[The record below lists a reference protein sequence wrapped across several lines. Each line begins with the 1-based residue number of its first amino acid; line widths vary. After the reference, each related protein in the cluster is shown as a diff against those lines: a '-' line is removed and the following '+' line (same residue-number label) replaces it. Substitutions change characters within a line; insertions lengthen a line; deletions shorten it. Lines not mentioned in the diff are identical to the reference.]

1 MDQQI
6 HGGFYNSILEWA
18 RTPAPRNPP
27 AVFIYGPPGIGK
39 TTLAHRALEDAG
51 LRVVEWNASQHRHKA
66 AVSEAL
72 EPLLQSSNIT
82 DYFHEKGHRALG
94 IVLDEIDGMS
104 VGDKGGLSELLRL
117 VKEYRGSNAIVC
129 ISNEWQE
136 KRYAGFLRYCKA
148 LQIKTPTPDDILPL
162 IYNTLGRAVGNTID
176 QDNAHDEELAIVA
189 KELQETHNGDLRKIL
204 QSLRDMAPE
213 FKRGRL
219 TIREMRDIL
228 RNGPI
233 ERSSLGTNR
242 VRRSETIKTALNNLL
257 TGNMDTLAEIP
268 LNNNDLNL
276 AGLHLHESL
285 PKWLNKNER
294 DTYKGFGIYSEL
306 MNPITTSD
314 RLDYYTF
321 FYQHWSLFS
330 VTYQV
335 KLQSVN
341 IKLFEG
347 EDPVIVK
354 GRSGSGEAS
363 VVKWSD
369 TDIAY
374 TAVLSKQSWLYNQ
387 FRYLCEMR
395 EIIHKEHQQY
405 DGGIESTFWI
415 GGIAMLNRQL
425 GADVCVGTGA
435 DQTRFERCLKALEL
449 PTIPAMPF
457 V

>member
-1 MDQQI
+1 MDTLI
-6 HGGFYNSILEWA
+6 HNEFYKTILEWA
-18 RTPAPRNPP
+18 KQPAPRDPP
-27 AVFIYGPPGIGK
+27 AVFLYGPPGIGK

-72 EPLLQSSNIT
+72 EPLLQSANIT
-82 DYFHEKGHRALG
+82 DYFHEKGHRSLG

-117 VKEYRGSNAIVC
+117 VKEYRGSNTIVC

-136 KRYAGFLRYCKA
+136 KRYAGFLRWCKA
-148 LQIKTPTPDDILPL
+148 LQITTPTPKDIMPV
-162 IYNTLGRAVGNTID
+162 IISTLG
-176 QDNAHDEELAIVA
+176 DNGVDAEEMKTLSH
-189 KELQETHNGDLRKIL
+189 ELQTTHCGDLRKIV
-204 QSLRDMAPE
+204 QSLREMAPE
-213 FKRGRL
+213 YKRGRVTL
-219 TIREMRDIL
+219 SEMRRIL
-228 RNGPI
+228 REGPI

-257 TGNMDTLAEIP
+257 TGSMDTLAEIP

-285 PKWLNKNER
+285 PKWLSKNEKN
-294 DTYKGFGIYSEL
+294 TYNGFNIYSEL
-306 MNPITTSD
+306 MNPITKSD
-314 RLDYYTF
+314 RLDYFTF

-347 EDPVIVK
+347 PDANSEDRTI
-354 GRSGSGEAS
+354 
-363 VVKWSD
+363 KWNDS
-369 TDIAY
+369 DIAY
-374 TAVLSKQSWLYNQ
+374 TSVLSKQSWLYNQ

-395 EIIHKEHQQY
+395 EIIQKEFSHY
-405 DGGIESTFWI
+405 DGGIEGVFWI
-415 GGIAMLNRQL
+415 GGMAIHNRL
-425 GADVCVGTGA
+425 KGGPTVVGSCADSV
-435 DQTRFERCLKALEL
+435 RFERCLRALEL
-449 PTIPAMPF
+449 PKIVPMPF
-457 V
+457 C

>member
-1 MDQQI
+1 MDSQI
-6 HGGFYNSILEWA
+6 HIDFYKTIVDWA
-18 RTPAPRNPP
+18 RLPAPRDPP
-27 AVFIYGPPGIGK
+27 AVFLYGPPGIGK

-82 DYFHEKGHRALG
+82 DYFHEKGHRSLG

-136 KRYAGFLRYCKA
+136 KRYAGFLRWCKA
-148 LQIKTPTPDDILPL
+148 LQISTPTPVNIQPL
-162 IYNTLGRAVGNTID
+162 IYSTLG
-176 QDNAHDEELAIVA
+176 DENINIADIQVLSQ
-189 KELQETHNGDLRKIL
+189 ELQQTHNGDLRKIL
-204 QSLRDMAPE
+204 QSLREMAPE
-213 FKRGRL
+213 YKRGRMTL
-219 TIREMRDIL
+219 TEMREIL
-228 RNGPI
+228 RDGPI

-257 TGNMDTLAEIP
+257 TGSMDTYAEIP

-285 PKWLNKNER
+285 PKWLTKNEKN
-294 DTYKGFGIYSEL
+294 TYKSFDIYSSL

-314 RLDYYTF
+314 RLDYFTF

-347 EDPVIVK
+347 QDPVLK
-354 GRSGSGEAS
+354 RDDNDSFN
-363 VVKWSD
+363 VKWND
-369 TDIAY
+369 TDMAY

-395 EIIHKEHQQY
+395 EIIHKEHNSY
-405 DGGIESTFWI
+405 DGGIEGVFWV
-415 GGIAMLNRQL
+415 GGIAIKNRVL
-425 GADVCVGTGA
+425 GGNANVGAIADA
-435 DQTRFERCLKALEL
+435 TRFERCLKALEL
-449 PTIPAMPF
+449 PIVPPMPF

>member
-1 MDQQI
+1 M
-6 HGGFYNSILEWA
+6 
-18 RTPAPRNPP
+18 
-27 AVFIYGPPGIGK
+27 
-39 TTLAHRALEDAG
+39 RA
-51 LRVVEWNASQHRHKA
+51 
-66 AVSEAL
+66 
-72 EPLLQSSNIT
+72 I
-82 DYFHEKGHRALG
+82 
-94 IVLDEIDGMS
+94 
-104 VGDKGGLSELLRL
+104 
-117 VKEYRGSNAIVC
+117 
-129 ISNEWQE
+129 
-136 KRYAGFLRYCKA
+136 
-148 LQIKTPTPDDILPL
+148 
-162 IYNTLGRAVGNTID
+162 
-176 QDNAHDEELAIVA
+176 
-189 KELQETHNGDLRKIL
+189 
-204 QSLRDMAPE
+204 LRD
-213 FKRGRL
+213 
-219 TIREMRDIL
+219 
-228 RNGPI
+228 GPV

-257 TGNMDTLAEIP
+257 TGNMDTMAEIP

-294 DTYKGFGIYSEL
+294 DTYKGFAVYSDL

-347 EDPVIVK
+347 EDPVVVK
-354 GRSGSGEAS
+354 GEEGEAGS
-363 VVKWSD
+363 VRWND

-395 EIIHKEHQQY
+395 EIIQKEFPQY
-405 DGGIESTFWI
+405 DGGIESTFWV
-415 GGIAMLNRQL
+415 GGIAMHNRRL
-425 GADVCVGTGA
+425 GGNAVVGAGA

-449 PTIPAMPF
+449 PVVPAMPF

>member
-1 MDQQI
+1 MDTQI
-6 HGGFYNSILEWA
+6 HNEFYKTILEWA
-18 RTPAPRNPP
+18 KQPAPRDPP
-27 AVFIYGPPGIGK
+27 AVFLYGPPGIGK

-72 EPLLQSSNIT
+72 EPLLQSANIT
-82 DYFHEKGHRALG
+82 DYFHEKGHRSLG

-117 VKEYRGSNAIVC
+117 VKEYRGSNTIVC

-136 KRYAGFLRYCKA
+136 KRYAGFLRWCKA
-148 LQIKTPTPDDILPL
+148 LQITTPTPTDIMPVILS
-162 IYNTLGRAVGNTID
+162 TLGNNGND
-176 QDNAHDEELAIVA
+176 MEELKVLAN
-189 KELQETHNGDLRKIL
+189 ELQTTHCGDLRKIV
-204 QSLRDMAPE
+204 QSLREMAPE
-213 FKRGRL
+213 YKRGRMCL
-219 TIREMRDIL
+219 SEMRRIL
-228 RNGPI
+228 RDGPI

-257 TGNMDTLAEIP
+257 TGSMDTLAEIP

-285 PKWLNKNER
+285 PKWLSKNEKN
-294 DTYKGFGIYSEL
+294 TYNGFNIYSEL
-306 MNPITTSD
+306 MNPITKSD
-314 RLDYYTF
+314 RLDYFTF

-347 EDPVIVK
+347 EDSVIK
-354 GRSGSGEAS
+354 PDSA
-363 VVKWSD
+363 VVKWTDS
-369 TDIAY
+369 DIAY

-395 EIIHKEHQQY
+395 EIIHKEFDHY
-405 DGGIESTFWI
+405 DGGIEGVFWV
-415 GGIAMLNRQL
+415 GGLAIHNRVL
-425 GADVCVGTGA
+425 GGPTVVGSCADN
-435 DQTRFERCLKALEL
+435 TRFERCLRALEL
-449 PTIPAMPF
+449 PKMVPMPF
-457 V
+457 C

>member
-1 MDQQI
+1 MDTQI
-6 HGGFYNSILEWA
+6 HNEFYKTIVEWVKS
-18 RTPAPRNPP
+18 PSPRNPP
-27 AVFIYGPPGIGK
+27 AVFLYGPPGIGK

-82 DYFHEKGHRALG
+82 DYFHENGHRSLG
-94 IVLDEIDGMS
+94 IILDEIDGMS

-136 KRYAGFLRYCKA
+136 KRYAGFLRWCKA
-148 LQIKTPTPDDILPL
+148 LQITTPTPVDILPVITSIL
-162 IYNTLGRAVGNTID
+162 DHEAGNE
-176 QDNAHDEELAIVA
+176 EELKI
-189 KELQETHNGDLRKIL
+189 LSQEIQKTHCGDLRKII
-204 QSLRDMAPE
+204 QSLREMAHE
-213 FKRGRL
+213 YKRGLLSL
-219 TIREMRDIL
+219 TDMRTLLRE
-228 RNGPI
+228 GPV

-257 TGNMDTLAEIP
+257 TGNMDTMAEIP

-285 PKWLNKNER
+285 PKWLSKNEK
-294 DTYKGFGIYSEL
+294 DKCKGFEIYTDL

-341 IKLFEG
+341 IKLFES
-347 EDPVIVK
+347 ESSTIARDDTDKPIVK
-354 GRSGSGEAS
+354 WNEG
-363 VVKWSD
+363 
-369 TDIAY
+369 DIAY
-374 TAVLSKQSWLYNQ
+374 TSVLSKQSWLYNQ
-387 FRYLCEMR
+387 FRYLCELR
-395 EIIHKEHQQY
+395 EIIHKEYERY
-405 DGGIESTFWI
+405 DSGIEGVFWV
-415 GGIAMLNRQL
+415 GGLALKNRL
-425 GADVCVGTGA
+425 LKGKISVGGGA
-435 DQTRFERCLKALEL
+435 DQTRFERCLKAIEL
-449 PTIPAMPF
+449 PKVPKMP
-457 V
+457 VC

>member
-1 MDQQI
+1 
-6 HGGFYNSILEWA
+6 
-18 RTPAPRNPP
+18 
-27 AVFIYGPPGIGK
+27 
-39 TTLAHRALEDAG
+39 
-51 LRVVEWNASQHRHKA
+51 VEWNASQHRHKA

-72 EPLLQSSNIT
+72 EPLLQSANIT

-117 VKEYRGSNAIVC
+117 VKDYRGSNAIVC

-136 KRYAGFLRYCKA
+136 KRYAGFLRWCKA
-148 LQIKTPTPDDILPL
+148 LQIKTPTPGDILP
-162 IYNTLGRAVGNTID
+162 IIQSTLGGTLGSVSAD
-176 QDNAHDEELAIVA
+176 QSEELAIVA
-189 KELQETHNGDLRKIL
+189 RELQETHNGDLRKIL

-219 TIREMRDIL
+219 TITEMREIL
-228 RNGPI
+228 RDGPV

-257 TGNMDTLAEIP
+257 TGHMDTMAEIP

-294 DTYKGFGIYSEL
+294 NTYKGFNVYSNL

-347 EDPVIVK
+347 DDPVIVK
-354 GRSGSGEAS
+354 EEDGDAGA
-363 VVKWSD
+363 VKWND

-395 EIIHKEHQQY
+395 EIIQKEFNQY

-415 GGIAMLNRQL
+415 GGIAMHNRRL
-425 GADVCVGTGA
+425 GGNAVVGVGA

-449 PTIPAMPF
+449 PVIPAMPF

>member
-1 MDQQI
+1 MDTQI
-6 HGGFYNSILEWA
+6 HNEFYKTIREWA
-18 RTPAPRNPP
+18 KQPVPRDPP
-27 AVFIYGPPGIGK
+27 AVFLYGPPGIGK

-94 IVLDEIDGMS
+94 IILDEIDGMS

-117 VKEYRGSNAIVC
+117 VKEYKGSNTIVC

-136 KRYAGFLRYCKA
+136 KRYAGFLRWCKA
-148 LQIKTPTPDDILPL
+148 LQITTPTPLDIMPV
-162 IYNTLGRAVGNTID
+162 IISTLG
-176 QDNAHDEELAIVA
+176 DNGEDTDELKILAN
-189 KELQETHNGDLRKIL
+189 ELQATHCGDLRKIL
-204 QSLRDMAPE
+204 QSLREMAPE
-213 FKRGRL
+213 YKRGRMSL
-219 TIREMRDIL
+219 SEMRRIL
-228 RNGPI
+228 RDGPV

-257 TGNMDTLAEIP
+257 TGAMDTMAEIP

-285 PKWLNKNER
+285 PKWLSKNEKN
-294 DTYKGFGIYSEL
+294 TFTAFNTYSEL
-306 MNPITTSD
+306 MGSITTSD

-347 EDPVIVK
+347 ADPVIKQESDKSAVF
-354 GRSGSGEAS
+354 
-363 VVKWSD
+363 WND

-395 EIIHKEHQQY
+395 EIIQKEYNFY
-405 DGGIESTFWI
+405 DGGIEGVFWV
-415 GGIAMLNRQL
+415 GGLALTNRVL
-425 GADVCVGTGA
+425 GGPTVVGSKADN
-435 DQTRFERCLKALEL
+435 TRFERCLRALEL
-449 PTIPAMPF
+449 PKISKMPIC
-457 V
+457 

>member
-1 MDQQI
+1 MDTQI
-6 HGGFYNSILEWA
+6 HNEFYKTIVEWVKS
-18 RTPAPRNPP
+18 PAPRNPP
-27 AVFIYGPPGIGK
+27 AVFLYGPPGIGK

-82 DYFHEKGHRALG
+82 DYFHENGHRSLG
-94 IVLDEIDGMS
+94 IILDEIDGMS

-117 VKEYRGSNAIVC
+117 VKEYRGTNAIVC

-136 KRYAGFLRYCKA
+136 KRYAGFLRWCKA
-148 LQIKTPTPDDILPL
+148 LQITTPTPIDILPV
-162 IYNTLGRAVGNTID
+162 ITNILGDGG
-176 QDNAHDEELAIVA
+176 DNEAELKILSHEIQ
-189 KELQETHNGDLRKIL
+189 KTHCGDLRKII
-204 QSLRDMAPE
+204 QSLREMAHE
-213 FKRGRL
+213 YKRGQLSL
-219 TIREMRDIL
+219 TDMRTLLRE
-228 RNGPI
+228 GPV

-257 TGNMDTLAEIP
+257 TGNMDTMAEIP

-285 PKWLNKNER
+285 PKWLSKNEKDKCR
-294 DTYKGFGIYSEL
+294 AFEIYSQL

-341 IKLFEG
+341 IKLFES
-347 EDPVIVK
+347 ETSTILRDDDDKPIVK
-354 GRSGSGEAS
+354 WTEG
-363 VVKWSD
+363 
-369 TDIAY
+369 DIAY
-374 TAVLSKQSWLYNQ
+374 TSVLSKQSWLYNQ
-387 FRYLCEMR
+387 FRYLCELR
-395 EIIHKEHQQY
+395 EIIHKEYERY
-405 DGGIESTFWI
+405 DSGIEGVFWV
-415 GGIAMLNRQL
+415 GGLALKNRMLK
-425 GADVCVGTGA
+425 ASVSVGGGA
-435 DQTRFERCLKALEL
+435 DQTRFERCLKAIEL
-449 PTIPAMPF
+449 PKMPKMPIC
-457 V
+457 

>member
-1 MDQQI
+1 MDPQI
-6 HGGFYNSILEWA
+6 HGNFYNSILEWA
-18 RTPAPRNPP
+18 KTPAPRTPP

-72 EPLLQSSNIT
+72 EPLLQSANIT

-117 VKEYRGSNAIVC
+117 VKDYRGSNAIVC

-136 KRYAGFLRYCKA
+136 KRYAGFLRWCKA
-148 LQIKTPTPDDILPL
+148 LQIKTPTPNDILP
-162 IYNTLGRAVGNTID
+162 IIQSTLGGALGSVTAD
-176 QDNAHDEELAIVA
+176 QSEELAVVA
-189 KELQETHNGDLRKIL
+189 RELQETHNGDLRKIL

-219 TIREMRDIL
+219 TITEMREIL
-228 RNGPI
+228 RDGPV

-257 TGNMDTLAEIP
+257 TGHMDTMAEIP

-294 DTYKGFGIYSEL
+294 NTYKGFGVYSDL

-354 GRSGSGEAS
+354 GEEGDAGQ
-363 VVKWSD
+363 VKWVD

-395 EIIHKEHQQY
+395 EIIQKEYNQY

-415 GGIAMLNRQL
+415 GGIAMHNRRL
-425 GADVCVGTGA
+425 GGNAVVGAGA

-449 PTIPAMPF
+449 PVIPAMPF

>member
-1 MDQQI
+1 MDNNI
-6 HGGFYNSILEWA
+6 HQEFYKTILEWSKQ
-18 RTPAPRNPP
+18 PAPRDPP
-27 AVFIYGPPGIGK
+27 AVFLYGPPGIGK

-117 VKEYRGSNAIVC
+117 VKEYKGSNTIVC

-136 KRYAGFLRYCKA
+136 KRYAGFLRWCKA
-148 LQIKTPTPDDILPL
+148 LQITTPTPVDILPV
-162 IYNTLGRAVGNTID
+162 IMNALG
-176 QDNAHDEELAIVA
+176 DNGKDTEELKVLAN
-189 KELQETHNGDLRKIL
+189 ELQSTHCGDLRKIL
-204 QSLRDMAPE
+204 QSLREMAPE
-213 FKRGRL
+213 YKRGRMSL
-219 TIREMRDIL
+219 TDMRQIL
-228 RNGPI
+228 RDGPV

-257 TGNMDTLAEIP
+257 TGSMDTMAEIP

-276 AGLHLHESL
+276 AGLHLHESM
-285 PKWLNKNER
+285 PKWLSKNMK
-294 DTYKGFGIYSEL
+294 DKCAAFDVYTGL
-306 MNPITTSD
+306 MNPITVSD

-341 IKLFEG
+341 IKLYEG
-347 EDPVIVK
+347 AEPVIFSDAEK
-354 GRSGSGEAS
+354 AK
-363 VVKWSD
+363 VKWTD
-369 TDIAY
+369 NDIAY

-395 EIIHKEHQQY
+395 EIIQKEYNQY
-405 DGGIESTFWI
+405 DCGIEGVFWV
-415 GGIAMLNRQL
+415 GGLALKNREL
-425 GADVCVGTGA
+425 GGPTVVGGCADPV
-435 DQTRFERCLKALEL
+435 RFERCLRALDL
-449 PTIPAMPF
+449 PKMVKMPIM
-457 V
+457 

>member
-1 MDQQI
+1 METTI
-6 HGGFYNSILEWA
+6 HESFYKSIVDWA
-18 RTPAPRNPP
+18 SQPAPRNPP

-117 VKEYRGSNAIVC
+117 VKDYKGSNAIVC

-136 KRYAGFLRYCKA
+136 KRYAGFLRWCKA
-148 LQIKTPTPDDILPL
+148 LQIRTPTPDDIAPF
-162 IYNTLGRAVGNTID
+162 IKSTLGINEVDKID
-176 QDNAHDEELAIVA
+176 QLS
-189 KELQETHNGDLRKIL
+189 KELQVTHNGDLRKIL
-204 QSLRDMAPE
+204 QSLREMAPE
-213 FKRGRL
+213 FKRGRMTL
-219 TIREMRDIL
+219 DEMRDIL
-228 RNGPI
+228 REGPV

-257 TGNMDTLAEIP
+257 TGTMDTMAEIP

-285 PKWLNKNER
+285 PRWLQKNCDDKYNSFR
-294 DTYKGFGIYSEL
+294 VYSDL
-306 MNPITTSD
+306 LSPITTSD

-341 IKLFEG
+341 IRLFEVPEKVVEM
-347 EDPVIVK
+347 EDTNTNI
-354 GRSGSGEAS
+354 
-363 VVKWSD
+363 KWTDS
-369 TDIAY
+369 DIAY
-374 TAVLSKQSWLYNQ
+374 TSVLSKQSFLYNQ

-395 EIIHKEHQQY
+395 EIILHEFDHY

-415 GGIAMLNRQL
+415 GGLAIKNRCL
-425 GADVCVGTGA
+425 GGEPVVGSMADTM
-435 DQTRFERCLKALEL
+435 RFERCLKALAL
-449 PTIPAMPF
+449 PTVPVMPF
-457 V
+457 S

>member
-1 MDQQI
+1 MDNQI
-6 HGGFYNSILEWA
+6 HEQFYKTILEWA
-18 RTPAPRNPP
+18 KQPAPRSPP
-27 AVFIYGPPGIGK
+27 AVFLYGPPGIGK

-82 DYFHEKGHRALG
+82 DYFHEKGHRSLG

-117 VKEYRGSNAIVC
+117 VKEYNGSNAIVC

-136 KRYAGFLRYCKA
+136 KRYAGFLRWCKA
-148 LQIKTPTPDDILPL
+148 LQICVPTPADILP
-162 IYNTLGRAVGNTID
+162 IIMSTLGEDKVDVTEARV
-176 QDNAHDEELAIVA
+176 LAN
-189 KELQETHNGDLRKIL
+189 ELQKTHSGDLRKIL
-204 QSLRDMAPE
+204 QSLHEMAPE
-213 FKRGRL
+213 FKRGRMTL
-219 TIREMRDIL
+219 TEIRDIL
-228 RNGPI
+228 RDGPI

-257 TGNMDTLAEIP
+257 TGNMDTYAEIP

-285 PKWLNKNER
+285 PKWLQKNER
-294 DTYKGFGIYSEL
+294 DTKKAFKIYSDL

-330 VTYQV
+330 LTYQV

-341 IKLFEG
+341 IRLFESENSVFTNHEG
-347 EDPVIVK
+347 
-354 GRSGSGEAS
+354 

-369 TDIAY
+369 SDVAY

-395 EIIHKEHQQY
+395 EILQKEYSQY
-405 DGGIESTFWI
+405 DGGIEGVFWV
-415 GGIAMLNRQL
+415 GGIALHNRRL
-425 GADVCVGTGA
+425 GSDAVAGA
-435 DQTRFERCLKALEL
+435 KAEVARFERCLKALEL
-449 PTIPAMPF
+449 PKMVEMPYE
-457 V
+457 

>member
-1 MDQQI
+1 MDSQI
-6 HGGFYNSILEWA
+6 HQEFYNTILEWA
-18 RTPAPRNPP
+18 RQPAPRSPP
-27 AVFIYGPPGIGK
+27 AVFLYGPPGIGK
-39 TTLAHRALEDAG
+39 TTLAHRALADAG

-82 DYFHEKGHRALG
+82 DYFHEKGHRSLG

-117 VKEYRGSNAIVC
+117 VKEYNGSNAIVC

-136 KRYAGFLRYCKA
+136 KRYAGFLRWCKA
-148 LQIKTPTPDDILPL
+148 LQICVPTPGDIMPIILS
-162 IYNTLGRAVGNTID
+162 TLGADKVEM
-176 QDNAHDEELAIVA
+176 EEAKVLAN
-189 KELQETHNGDLRKIL
+189 ELQRTHSGDLRKIM
-204 QSLRDMAPE
+204 QSLHEMAPE
-213 FKRGRL
+213 YKRGRMTL
-219 TIREMRDIL
+219 TEMREIL
-228 RNGPI
+228 RDGPV

-257 TGNMDTLAEIP
+257 SGNMDTYAEIP

-276 AGLHLHESL
+276 AGLHLHESM
-285 PKWLNKNER
+285 PKWLSKNEK
-294 DTYKGFGIYSEL
+294 DTHKAFQVYSEL

-330 VTYQV
+330 LTYQV

-341 IKLFEG
+341 IRLFESNNQLIPR
-347 EDPVIVK
+347 E
-354 GRSGSGEAS
+354 EAER
-363 VVKWSD
+363 VKWNDSD
-369 TDIAY
+369 VAY

-395 EIIHKEHQQY
+395 EIIQKEYPQY
-405 DGGIESTFWI
+405 DGGIEGVFWI
-415 GGIAMLNRQL
+415 GGLALQNRRLGGQTGVGA
-425 GADVCVGTGA
+425 GADPS
-435 DQTRFERCLKALEL
+435 RFERCLKALEL
-449 PTIPAMPF
+449 PKPVAMPF
-457 V
+457 E

>member
-1 MDQQI
+1 MDTQI
-6 HGGFYNSILEWA
+6 HEQFYNTILEWA
-18 RTPAPRNPP
+18 RQPAPRSPP
-27 AVFIYGPPGIGK
+27 AVFLYGPPGIGK

-82 DYFHEKGHRALG
+82 DYFHEKGHRSLG

-117 VKEYRGSNAIVC
+117 VKEYNGSNAIVC

-136 KRYAGFLRYCKA
+136 KRYAGFLRWCKA
-148 LQIKTPTPDDILPL
+148 LQIGVPSPADILPIIL
-162 IYNTLGRAVGNTID
+162 STLGEDKV
-176 QDNAHDEELAIVA
+176 ELAEARILA
-189 KELQETHNGDLRKIL
+189 IELQKTHSGDLRKIL
-204 QSLRDMAPE
+204 QSLREMAPE
-213 FKRGRL
+213 FKRGRMTL
-219 TIREMRDIL
+219 TEMREVL
-228 RNGPI
+228 RDGPV

-257 TGNMDTLAEIP
+257 TGNMDTYAEIP

-276 AGLHLHESL
+276 AGLHLHESM
-285 PKWLNKNER
+285 PKWLQKNEKDSR
-294 DTYKGFGIYSEL
+294 KAFKVYSEL

-330 VTYQV
+330 LTYQV

-341 IKLFEG
+341 IRLFEG
-347 EDPVIVK
+347 VEPLFPNRNEDQ
-354 GRSGSGEAS
+354 A
-363 VVKWSD
+363 VKWTDSD
-369 TDIAY
+369 VAY

-395 EIIHKEHQQY
+395 EIIQKEYPHY
-405 DGGIESTFWI
+405 DGGIEGVFWV
-415 GGIAMLNRQL
+415 GGIALQNRRL
-425 GADVCVGTGA
+425 GMDVVVGSKADSS
-435 DQTRFERCLKALEL
+435 RFERCLKALEL
-449 PTIPAMPF
+449 PKMTPMPI
-457 V
+457 

>member
-1 MDQQI
+1 MDNQI
-6 HGGFYNSILEWA
+6 HGDFYKTIVEWA
-18 RTPAPRNPP
+18 KKPAPRDPP
-27 AVFIYGPPGIGK
+27 AVFLYGPPGIGK

-82 DYFHEKGHRALG
+82 DYFHEKGHRSLG
-94 IVLDEIDGMS
+94 IILDEIDGMS

-136 KRYAGFLRYCKA
+136 KRYAGFLRWCKA
-148 LQIKTPTPDDILPL
+148 LQICTPTPVDIIPL
-162 IYNTLGRAVGNTID
+162 ITQTICNSTID
-176 QDNAHDEELAIVA
+176 SDQIHTLAI
-189 KELQETHNGDLRKIL
+189 ELQQTHCGDLRKIL
-204 QSLRDMAPE
+204 QSLREMAPE
-213 FKRGRL
+213 YKRGRMSL
-219 TIREMRDIL
+219 SEMREIL
-228 RNGPI
+228 RDGPV

-257 TGNMDTLAEIP
+257 TGSMDTLAEIP

-285 PKWLNKNER
+285 PKWLNKNEKNSYR
-294 DTYKGFGIYSEL
+294 GFSIYSDL
-306 MNPITTSD
+306 MNPITISD

-341 IKLFEG
+341 IKLFAG
-347 EDPVIVK
+347 NDPVIVIPDDK
-354 GRSGSGEAS
+354 KPP
-363 VVKWSD
+363 VKWNDSD
-369 TDIAY
+369 MAY
-374 TAVLSKQSWLYNQ
+374 TSVLSKQSWLYNQ

-395 EIIHKEHQQY
+395 EIIQKEFNHY
-405 DGGIESTFWI
+405 DGGIEGVFWI
-415 GGIAMLNRQL
+415 GGIAIHNRKCGGNSQ
-425 GADVCVGTGA
+425 VGHLS
-435 DQTRFERCLKALEL
+435 DSTRFERCLKALEL
-449 PTIPAMPF
+449 PTVPPMPF
-457 V
+457 C

>member
-1 MDQQI
+1 MDSQI
-6 HGGFYNSILEWA
+6 HGNFYTSILEWA
-18 RTPAPRNPP
+18 KTPAPRTPP

-72 EPLLQSSNIT
+72 EPLLQSANIT

-117 VKEYRGSNAIVC
+117 VKDYRGSNAIVC

-136 KRYAGFLRYCKA
+136 KRYAGFLRWCKA
-148 LQIKTPTPDDILPL
+148 LQIKTPTPDDILP
-162 IYNTLGRAVGNTID
+162 IIQHTLGGGA
-176 QDNAHDEELAIVA
+176 AAKEELAIVA
-189 KELQETHNGDLRKIL
+189 RELQETHNGDLRKIL

-219 TIREMRDIL
+219 TISEMRAIL
-228 RNGPI
+228 RDGPV

-257 TGNMDTLAEIP
+257 TGNMDTMAEIP

-294 DTYKGFGIYSEL
+294 NTYKGFAVYSDL

-354 GRSGSGEAS
+354 GEEGEAGS
-363 VVKWSD
+363 VRWND

-395 EIIHKEHQQY
+395 EIIQKEFPQY
-405 DGGIESTFWI
+405 DGGIESTFWV
-415 GGIAMLNRQL
+415 GGIAMHNRRL
-425 GADVCVGTGA
+425 GGNAVVGVGADP
-435 DQTRFERCLKALEL
+435 TRFERCLKALEL
-449 PTIPAMPF
+449 PVVPAMPF

>member
-1 MDQQI
+1 MDTLI
-6 HGGFYNSILEWA
+6 HNEFYKTILEWA
-18 RTPAPRNPP
+18 KQPAPRDPP
-27 AVFIYGPPGIGK
+27 AVFLYGPPGIGK

-72 EPLLQSSNIT
+72 EPLLQSANIT
-82 DYFHEKGHRALG
+82 DYFHEKGHRSLG

-117 VKEYRGSNAIVC
+117 VKEYRGSNTIVC

-136 KRYAGFLRYCKA
+136 KRYAGFLRWCKA
-148 LQIKTPTPDDILPL
+148 LQITTPTPKDIMPV
-162 IYNTLGRAVGNTID
+162 IISTLG
-176 QDNAHDEELAIVA
+176 DNGVDTEEL
-189 KELQETHNGDLRKIL
+189 KTLSHELQTTHCGDLRKIV
-204 QSLRDMAPE
+204 QSLREMAPE
-213 FKRGRL
+213 YKRGRVTL
-219 TIREMRDIL
+219 SEMRRIL
-228 RNGPI
+228 REGPI

-257 TGNMDTLAEIP
+257 TGSMDTLAEIP

-285 PKWLNKNER
+285 PKWLSKNEKS
-294 DTYKGFGIYSEL
+294 TYNGFSIYSEL
-306 MNPITTSD
+306 MNPITKSD
-314 RLDYYTF
+314 RLDYFTF

-347 EDPVIVK
+347 PDANSENRTI
-354 GRSGSGEAS
+354 
-363 VVKWSD
+363 KWNDS
-369 TDIAY
+369 DIAY
-374 TAVLSKQSWLYNQ
+374 TSVLSKQSWLYNQ

-395 EIIHKEHQQY
+395 EIIQKEYSHY
-405 DGGIESTFWI
+405 DGGIEGVFWI
-415 GGIAMLNRQL
+415 GGMAIHNRL
-425 GADVCVGTGA
+425 KGGPTVVGSCADSV
-435 DQTRFERCLKALEL
+435 RFERCLRALEL
-449 PTIPAMPF
+449 PKIVPMPF
-457 V
+457 C

>member
-1 MDQQI
+1 MDNHI
-6 HGGFYNSILEWA
+6 HEDFYNTIVAWA
-18 RTPAPRNPP
+18 KQPAPRDPP

-117 VKEYRGSNAIVC
+117 VKEYKGTNAIVC

-136 KRYAGFLRYCKA
+136 KRYAGFLRWCKA
-148 LQIKTPTPDDILPL
+148 LQICTPTPNDILP
-162 IYNTLGRAVGNTID
+162 IITSTLGD
-176 QDNAHDEELAIVA
+176 DNIKND
-189 KELQETHNGDLRKIL
+189 ELQVLASELQQTHSGDLRKIL
-204 QSLRDMAPE
+204 QSLREMAPE
-213 FKRGRL
+213 YKHGRMTL
-219 TIREMRDIL
+219 DEMRDIL

-257 TGNMDTLAEIP
+257 TGAMDTYAEIP

-285 PKWLNKNER
+285 PRWLTKNE
-294 DTYKGFGIYSEL
+294 KNSFKSFAVYSSL
-306 MNPITTSD
+306 MNPITVSD

-354 GRSGSGEAS
+354 DSDNNAH
-363 VVKWSD
+363 VKWTD
-369 TDIAY
+369 ADIAY

-395 EIIHKEHQQY
+395 EIVLKEYNRY
-405 DGGIESTFWI
+405 DGGIEGVFWI
-415 GGIAMLNRQL
+415 GGLALHNRTL
-425 GADVCVGTGA
+425 GAETNVGSCA
-435 DQTRFERCLKALEL
+435 DSTRFERCLRALIL
-449 PTIPAMPF
+449 PTVPPMPF
-457 V
+457 AT